1 MSRALFYTLI
11 PGHASTLPPQ
21 ILAVT
26 DVSARFLRGHLLD
39 GTPEFARARGC
50 LGHFTS
56 PEAARAALRKARIVH
71 AAHRQAAR
79 PLLARLAELE
89 KARDVDL
96 AALFLPPTK
105 ADALA
110 AQEKRHAA

>member
-1 MSRALFYTLI
+1 MKFAALS
-11 PGHASTLPPQ
+11 A
-21 ILAVT
+21 LALVT
-26 DVSARFLRGHLLD
+26 GMVTG
-39 GTPEFARARGC
+39 
-50 LGHFTS
+50 
-56 PEAARAALRKARIVH
+56 AALRKARIVH

-110 AQEKRHAA
+110 AQEKRRAA